1 MSVQK
6 MKAFEDESFEVCVHI
21 NGTLSQDITVYLNSA
36 DGSAIGKHHL
46 DTNIVTVYPDQ
57 FCSRF

>member
-6 MKAFEDESFEVCVHI
+6 VKAFEDESFEVCVHI
-21 NGTLSQDITVYLNSA
+21 NGTLSQDITVYLNSV

-46 DTNIVTVYPDQ
+46 CV
-57 FCSRF
+57 